1 MDAKTENHSFETYP
15 RLLRPWKTNIAL
27 QVLAVPLLRAVFGR
41 IALSYLHTCIL
52 LETRALAF
60 ILLSRLGVTR
70 DIVFTWHILNL
81 LRCVPESV
89 FNDKW
94 ISLAVLHVGSIP
106 GASVSDRIRVC
117 EQVILHIFGL
127 WKAVGKAAES
137 NIDLKAFSKSTS
149 LISPSDRK

>member
-70 DIVFTWHILNL
+70 DIVFSWHILNL
-81 LRCVPESV
+81 VRCVPESV

-117 EQVILHIFGL
+117 DQPRRQRLRAGGARPLLARRSLHLSRPEGN
-127 WKAVGKAAES
+127 VGQPGGS
-137 NIDLKAFSKSTS
+137 F
-149 LISPSDRK
+149 